1 MLRGICAVLL
11 KSADSSRMEHGEENS
26 AVAERTRT
34 AGRATESASP
44 RSITP
49 GYPVVN
55 SESGQ
60 GRLLV
65 TREHKLT
72 LIIAFAILLVVG
84 VLVGDHFSKA
94 RHASPGVEVATN
106 PTDALNVP
114 TEPSNA
120 PAATAAA
127 AVQPGPSSGNGG
139 MALTNGGG
147 NGAGNV
153 AALPPVPAV
162 TGEEVLAANQPQANQ
177 PGANTNPGAAGN
189 VPSRTTTTISMVPVE
204 TAGGNG
210 AGGGAGANVQ
220 PQTGNGAGARTG
232 EQSPFV
238 FIPEG
243 VRNAPPAAG
252 ISTVPLP
259 SGGGAGGNEGVGTG
273 RTSGGLPVSTGK
285 LLAHPVEKG
294 ETLAGLARRFYNDA
308 TLAKKL
314 AEFNKGKVGEKMALR
329 QGVTLRIPPKD
340 VLLGQAVLPENASPE
355 LSSKRPE
362 TGVSPKPA
370 GTAGTAGG
378 NTGAENAGAEREY
391 VVQKGDTLGQI
402 ASKLLGSS
410 KRAREI
416 VQLNRGVIS
425 DQDNLKVGAKLKI
438 PAR

>member
-1 MLRGICAVLL
+1 M
-11 KSADSSRMEHGEENS
+11 
-26 AVAERTRT
+26 
-34 AGRATESASP
+34 
-44 RSITP
+44 
-49 GYPVVN
+49 
-55 SESGQ
+55 
-60 GRLLV
+60 

-120 PAATAAA
+120 PAAVTAAQA
-127 AVQPGPSSGNGG
+127 GPASGQGG
-139 MALTNGGG
+139 MALTNG
-147 NGAGNV
+147 AGTT
-153 AALPPVPAV
+153 AAGTNAVLPPVQAV
-162 TGEEVLAANQPQANQ
+162 TGEEIAAANQ
-177 PGANTNPGAAGN
+177 PGANTNPGATTATTSAT
-189 VPSRTTTTISMVPVE
+189 VPARTTTTISMVPGG
-204 TAGGNG
+204 TAGGNT
-210 AGGGAGANVQ
+210 AGANTQ
-220 PQTGNGAGARTG
+220 PTTTGTGTGARTG

-252 ISTVPLP
+252 ISTVPMP
-259 SGGGAGGNEGVGTG
+259 SGGGASGGNESAAGAGTTKVG
-273 RTSGGLPVSTGK
+273 GGLPVSTGK

-294 ETLAGLARRFYNDA
+294 ETLVSLARKFYNDA

-314 AEFNKGKVGEKMALR
+314 AEFNKGKVGEKMSLR

-355 LSSKRPE
+355 LSNKKPDAGV
-362 TGVSPKPA
+362 TGSSTKPAGTTGGA
-370 GTAGTAGG
+370 GTAGTTGG
-378 NTGAENAGAEREY
+378 NTGAENAGAAREY

-425 DQDNLKVGAKLKI
+425 DQDNLKVGTKLKI

>member
-1 MLRGICAVLL
+1 MRGICAVLL
-11 KSADSSRMEHGEENS
+11 KSADSSVMEHGEENS

-34 AGRATESASP
+34 AGHATESASS
-44 RSITP
+44 RSFTP

-120 PAATAAA
+120 PAAVAAA
-127 AVQPGPSSGNGG
+127 PTGPASGQGG
-139 MALTNGGG
+139 MALTNGAGTTAAG
-147 NGAGNV
+147 NG

-162 TGEEVLAANQPQANQ
+162 TGEEVAAANQTQAN
-177 PGANTNPGAAGN
+177 AA
-189 VPSRTTTTISMVPVE
+189 PTAATSRTTTTISMVPGE
-204 TAGGNG
+204 TTGGNG
-210 AGGGAGANVQ
+210 SGAGANTQ
-220 PQTGNGAGARTG
+220 PNTGSGSGARTG

-252 ISTVPLP
+252 ISTVPMP
-259 SGGGAGGNEGVGTG
+259 SGGGASGGNESAGAGASKVG
-273 RTSGGLPVSTGK
+273 SGLPVSTGK

-294 ETLAGLARRFYNDA
+294 ETLVALARRFYNDA

-314 AEFNKGKVGEKMALR
+314 AEFNKGKVGEKMSLR

-355 LSSKRPE
+355 LSNKKPNTGV
-362 TGVSPKPA
+362 TGVSPKP
-370 GTAGTAGG
+370 TGTAGG
-378 NTGAENAGAEREY
+378 STGAENAGAVREY

>member
-1 MLRGICAVLL
+1 MRGICAVLL
-11 KSADSSRMEHGEENS
+11 KSADSSVMEHGEENS

-34 AGRATESASP
+34 AGHATESASS
-44 RSITP
+44 RSFTP

-120 PAATAAA
+120 PAAVAAA
-127 AVQPGPSSGNGG
+127 QPTGGNAGGATVAGNGG
-139 MALTNGGG
+139 
-147 NGAGNV
+147 

-162 TGEEVLAANQPQANQ
+162 TGEEVAAANQTQANAV
-177 PGANTNPGAAGN
+177 PTAAT
-189 VPSRTTTTISMVPVE
+189 SRTTTTISMVPVE
-204 TAGGNG
+204 TTGGNG
-210 AGGGAGANVQ
+210 SGAGANTQ
-220 PQTGNGAGARTG
+220 PTTGNGTGARTV

-252 ISTVPLP
+252 ISTVPMP
-259 SGGGAGGNEGVGTG
+259 SGGASGGNESAAGAGTTKVG
-273 RTSGGLPVSTGK
+273 SGLPVSTGK

-294 ETLAGLARRFYNDA
+294 ETLVALARKFYNDA

-314 AEFNKGKVGEKMALR
+314 AEFNKGKVGEKMSLR

-340 VLLGQAVLPENASPE
+340 VLLGQAVLPENASAE
-355 LSSKRPE
+355 LSNKKPDAGV
-362 TGVSPKPA
+362 TGVSPKP
-370 GTAGTAGG
+370 TGTAGG
-378 NTGAENAGAEREY
+378 STGAENAGAAREY

>member
-1 MLRGICAVLL
+1 M
-11 KSADSSRMEHGEENS
+11 
-26 AVAERTRT
+26 
-34 AGRATESASP
+34 
-44 RSITP
+44 
-49 GYPVVN
+49 
-55 SESGQ
+55 
-60 GRLLV
+60 

-106 PTDALNVP
+106 PTDALSVP

-139 MALTNGGG
+139 MALTNGAGSS
-147 NGAGNV
+147 AGNA

-177 PGANTNPGAAGN
+177 PGANTNPNAAGT

-210 AGGGAGANVQ
+210 AGGGAGANAQ

-238 FIPEG
+238 FVPEG

-259 SGGGAGGNEGVGTG
+259 GGGGVEGAGTG

-294 ETLAGLARRFYNDA
+294 ETLVGLARRFYNDA

-329 QGVTLRIPPKD
+329 AGVTLRIPPKD
-340 VLLGQAVLPENASPE
+340 VLMGQAVLPENASAE

-362 TGVSPKPA
+362 AGVSVKPA
-370 GTAGTAGG
+370 GSAGG
-378 NTGAENAGAEREY
+378 SPGAENAGAVREY

>member
-1 MLRGICAVLL
+1 M
-11 KSADSSRMEHGEENS
+11 
-26 AVAERTRT
+26 
-34 AGRATESASP
+34 
-44 RSITP
+44 
-49 GYPVVN
+49 
-55 SESGQ
+55 
-60 GRLLV
+60 

-120 PAATAAA
+120 PAAVTAAQA
-127 AVQPGPSSGNGG
+127 GPASGQGG
-139 MALTNGGG
+139 MALTNG
-147 NGAGNV
+147 AGT
-153 AALPPVPAV
+153 AAAGTNAVLPPVQAV
-162 TGEEVLAANQPQANQ
+162 TGEEIAAANQPQANQ
-177 PGANTNPGAAGN
+177 PGANSTPGATTATTSAT
-189 VPSRTTTTISMVPVE
+189 VPARTTTTISMVPGG
-204 TAGGNG
+204 TAGGNT
-210 AGGGAGANVQ
+210 AGANTQ
-220 PQTGNGAGARTG
+220 PTTTGNGAGARTG

-252 ISTVPLP
+252 ISTVPMP
-259 SGGGAGGNEGVGTG
+259 SGGGASGGNESAGAGTTKVG
-273 RTSGGLPVSTGK
+273 GGLPVSTGK

-294 ETLAGLARRFYNDA
+294 ETLVSLARKFYNDA

-314 AEFNKGKVGEKMALR
+314 AEFNKGKVGEKMSLR

-355 LSSKRPE
+355 LSNKKPDAA
-362 TGVSPKPA
+362 TGSSTKPAGTTGGA
-370 GTAGTAGG
+370 GTAGTTGG
-378 NTGAENAGAEREY
+378 NAGAENAGAAREY

-425 DQDNLKVGAKLKI
+425 DQDNLKVGTKLKI